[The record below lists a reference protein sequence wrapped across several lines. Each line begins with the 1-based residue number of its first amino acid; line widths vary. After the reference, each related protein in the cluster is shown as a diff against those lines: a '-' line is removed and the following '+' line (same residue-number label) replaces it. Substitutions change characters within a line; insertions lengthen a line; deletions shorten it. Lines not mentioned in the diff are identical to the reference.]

1 MKRSGGYDY
10 GRVCLLGRVL
20 DSPIAF
26 LDLVCVAS
34 AIIKQCL
41 AEQRRDDHS
50 RISTPERA
58 AMLAA
63 AGQAFALTLT
73 VDKHV
78 QHVSDVYEEI
88 VAGW

>member
-1 MKRSGGYDY
+1 VPPHDAAAFAAAISS
-10 GRVCLLGRVL
+10 LVL
-20 DSPIAF
+20 
-26 LDLVCVAS
+26 
-34 AIIKQCL
+34 
-41 AEQRRDDHS
+41 R
-50 RISTPERA
+50 PERA

-78 QHVSDVYEEI
+78 QQVSDVYEEI

>member
-1 MKRSGGYDY
+1 MPPHDAAAFAAAISS
-10 GRVCLLGRVL
+10 LVL
-20 DSPIAF
+20 
-26 LDLVCVAS
+26 
-34 AIIKQCL
+34 
-41 AEQRRDDHS
+41 R
-50 RISTPERA
+50 PERA

-78 QHVSDVYEEI
+78 QQVSDVYEEI

>member
-1 MKRSGGYDY
+1 MTGTRLPSSKPI
-10 GRVCLLGRVL
+10 RVL
-20 DSPIAF
+20 FVNDHLGFPGGVIHRSTTYLTNTLPAF
-26 LDLVCVAS
+26 AAAISSLVL
-34 AIIKQCL
+34 Q
-41 AEQRRDDHS
+41 
-50 RISTPERA
+50 PERA

-78 QHVSDVYEEI
+78 QQVSDVYEEI